1 MPTRN
6 GLIGASADH
15 FFDQDSIY
23 SVFFLTCSILLR
35 WFHID
40 KGLLM
45 NGDNLANNKI
55 NECQCMVLNL
65 FIYIFFL

>member
-1 MPTRN
+1 MKATWN

-23 SVFFLTCSILLR
+23 CVFFLTGSITESR
-35 WFHID
+35 FHID

-45 NGDNLANNKI
+45 NGDNLPQEQVSWMSLQGFN
-55 NECQCMVLNL
+55 
-65 FIYIFFL
+65 